1 MIFNRLPELLCIAGS
16 VITGFTILRY
26 GFSVKKIKNEL
37 KVKIICISLAVS
49 AVTGTAF
56 CSMSYLQNHKDRSY
70 TLKYNYEEA
79 SSGLCPNG
87 TWLNVSDTIGDEV
100 LEKIKQKTGYKNVKG
115 LLNLSSA
122 MDETALDSKHPKI
135 ATDYSI
141 SCTKKALSKDTDKLI
156 HAAAESYQEYF
167 MEHCAEQIVPLEINL
182 DMDGLEYQETAD
194 RLQIEA
200 EKLKDFLSGYKWDNQ
215 GYQTDTNF
223 SSLVQKTDDFINV
236 ELEKYKSFITENGIT
251 KDASDFKQT
260 MEYKNILLKRDYDK
274 MMASYN
280 VNLEAI
286 DLYNSNMVS
295 VVLVPTQDK
304 EDNFYMSRTK
314 IGVDYF
320 ATDASNYSS
329 QAATI
334 KQEMDENKYQS
345 VRVSENSENSQDKAN
360 IMLVSLEQELQQL
373 SDQAQDFFKQFLKT
387 KRDGYIKIVFRSVT
401 LKQALDLK
409 GNLIKAIFLG
419 MCVFVILAERKKS

>member
-1 MIFNRLPELLCIAGS
+1 M
-16 VITGFTILRY
+16 
-26 GFSVKKIKNEL
+26 
-37 KVKIICISLAVS
+37 
-49 AVTGTAF
+49 
-56 CSMSYLQNHKDRSY
+56 
-70 TLKYNYEEA
+70 
-79 SSGLCPNG
+79 
-87 TWLNVSDTIGDEV
+87 
-100 LEKIKQKTGYKNVKG
+100 
-115 LLNLSSA
+115 
-122 MDETALDSKHPKI
+122 
-135 ATDYSI
+135 
-141 SCTKKALSKDTDKLI
+141 
-156 HAAAESYQEYF
+156 
-167 MEHCAEQIVPLEINL
+167 
-182 DMDGLEYQETAD
+182 
-194 RLQIEA
+194 
-200 EKLKDFLSGYKWDNQ
+200 
-215 GYQTDTNF
+215 
-223 SSLVQKTDDFINV
+223 

-260 MEYKNILLKRDYDK
+260 MEYKNILLKKDYDK